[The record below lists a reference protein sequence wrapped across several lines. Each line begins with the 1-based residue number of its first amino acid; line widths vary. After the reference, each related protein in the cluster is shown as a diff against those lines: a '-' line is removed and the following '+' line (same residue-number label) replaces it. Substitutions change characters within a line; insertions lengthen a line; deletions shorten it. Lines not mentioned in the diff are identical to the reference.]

1 MAGPPKQFDQDQA
14 LSKALQ
20 LFWMKGYEAT
30 SMQELVEAM
39 GINRA
44 SLYQTY
50 GNKYDLYVA
59 SMDRYIDT
67 SIELFRQTLENT
79 GPALGSLQT
88 LFQNLILNS
97 LQSGMY
103 GCFINNTAVELG
115 VHDQALAKK
124 IRDVWDQFEDVF
136 TQIIQRAID
145 NGELKPDIDVQLTAQ
160 LLNTHL
166 QGLIVQSKTSISKK
180 KLFDSIDLIFRL
192 IHE

>member
-1 MAGPPKQFDQDQA
+1 MAGPTKQFDQDQA

-39 GINRA
+39 GVNRA

-67 SIELFRQTLENT
+67 SIGLFNQTLENP
-79 GPALGSLQT
+79 GPALGGLKA
-88 LFQNLILNS
+88 LFQNLVLNS
-97 LQSGMY
+97 LQGGMH

-115 VHDQALAKK
+115 VHDPALAKK
-124 IRDVWDQFEDVF
+124 IRDVWNQFEDVF
-136 TQIIQRAID
+136 TQMIQRAID
-145 NGELKPDIDVQLTAQ
+145 NGELKSDVDVKITAQ
-160 LLNTHL
+160 LLNTQL
-166 QGLIVQSKTSISKK
+166 QGLMVQSKTSISKK

>member
-1 MAGPPKQFDQDQA
+1 MAGPTKQFDQDQA
-14 LSKALQ
+14 LGKALQ

-30 SMQELVEAM
+30 SMQELVDAM
-39 GINRA
+39 GVNRA

-67 SIELFRQTLENT
+67 SVDLFKQTLENP
-79 GPALGSLQT
+79 GPALDSLQA

-97 LQSGMY
+97 LQSGMH

-115 VHDQALAKK
+115 VHDEALAKK
-124 IRDVWDQFEDVF
+124 IRDAWAQFEGVF
-136 TQIIQRAID
+136 SRMIQRAID
-145 NGELKPDIDVQLTAQ
+145 NGEFKADIDVQVTAQ

-166 QGLIVQSKTSISKK
+166 QGLMVQSKTSISKT

>member
-1 MAGPPKQFDQDQA
+1 
-14 LSKALQ
+14 
-20 LFWMKGYEAT
+20 
-30 SMQELVEAM
+30 
-39 GINRA
+39 
-44 SLYQTY
+44 